1 MVNMIVLV
9 GIPGCGKSTF
19 ADILC
24 RNGNVIRLSSDEI
37 RKELF
42 GDESFQGDN
51 NRVFNTLYER
61 AELLLKANIS
71 VVIDATNLKK
81 SLRRYAFDI
90 CPAGVKKIALYYTP
104 DVELC
109 KERNATRE
117 RKVPD
122 EVIERMAKQFE
133 VPTTDEG
140 FDEVMCLNGEEM
152 V

>member
-42 GDESFQGDN
+42 GDESFQGN
-51 NRVFNTLYER
+51 NNKVFNTLYER

-81 SLRRYAFDI
+81 SLRRYAFDV

-122 EVIERMAKQFE
+122 EVIERMARQFE
-133 VPTTDEG
+133 IPTTAEG
-140 FDEVMCLNGEEM
+140 FDEVMCLNGDEM

>member
-24 RNGNVIRLSSDEI
+24 RNGNVVRLSSDEI

-42 GDESFQGDN
+42 GDESFQSDN

-71 VVIDATNLKK
+71 IVIDATNLKK

-90 CPAGVKKIALYYTP
+90 CPVGVRKIALYYTP

-133 VPTTDEG
+133 TPTTDEG
-140 FDEVMCLNGEEM
+140 FDEVMCLNGDEM